1 MQIDIN
7 DTSTWGWRLRFVDW
21 LGRMLGVDKMV
32 EDAAGAAYL
41 TSSNGQFQCT
51 AEHAVECA
59 YLLNLAEA
67 VMDVGHPHMSNFE
80 IGEVIL
86 HYLRCSTTIE
96 NAQNE
101 LRDALNDVSEETR
114 G

>member
-21 LGRMLGVDKMV
+21 LGRKLGVDRIVDTLPVPM
-32 EDAAGAAYL
+32 L
-41 TSSNGQFQCT
+41 QSSDGQFRCT

-101 LRDALNDVSEETR
+101 LRDALDEVSEETR

>member
-7 DTSTWGWRLRFVDW
+7 DISTWGWRLRFVDW

-32 EDAAGAAYL
+32 EDATGIDAL
-41 TSSNGQFQCT
+41 TSSNGHFVCT

-59 YLLNLAEA
+59 YLLNLAESLMN
-67 VMDVGHPHMSNFE
+67 VDHPHMSDFE
-80 IGEVIL
+80 IGEVIR

-101 LRDALNDVSEETR
+101 LRDALNEVSEETR